1 MFTNCCINNITCLID
16 VYQLRL
22 LLCRKPLT
30 QRVNMMLDREIDKLV
45 LGLRLNHP

>member
-1 MFTNCCINNITCLID
+1 MFTNCFTNNITCLID

-30 QRVNMMLDREIDKLV
+30 QRVNMMLDCQVDKLV
-45 LGLRLNHP
+45 LGLGLDQT

>member
-1 MFTNCCINNITCLID
+1 MFTNCGTNNITCLID

-22 LLCRKPLT
+22 LLGGQPLT

-45 LGLRLNHP
+45 LGLRLHHP